1 MAITAQLE
9 DGTRLEFPDG
19 TDAAVIQSTVKNVI
33 AGRAANKPAAVQ
45 AGESLRDIPRQ
56 VGLTARYGLEGLGS
70 VLDVGAEPIR
80 NLIVNPA
87 MRAVGARPA
96 ESSVSQL
103 ASKLSDSIGLP
114 SPQGANE
121 RVIGDATR
129 MLAGSAGM
137 AAGAGRAAATAAPGV
152 TRNVLQMLGA
162 NPGSQAAGA
171 VGAGLA
177 GGATR
182 EAGGGPLEQFGAS
195 LLGGVAGGVGVS
207 ALGSA
212 AQGAANKVR
221 QAVTPAAVELQ
232 RADQQISLTLSRAG
246 IDWSQVPER
255 IKQGMRQEVAD
266 ALNTGQPLNADAMRR
281 LLVFRRAE
289 VTPTVGQLTQ
299 DPGLITREQ
308 NLAKTGANSTSPALQ
323 RLPRLQNENVASLLR
338 QLDDARPLP
347 QDGAAMR
354 AGSAAVN
361 SLDSTVAREQ
371 ANIDRLYSA
380 ARDTSGR
387 SLPLEGGTFTRRAS
401 ELLDQAMA
409 GGALPKDVQ
418 NRLNA
423 IAAGEYPLTVES
435 AEDLKRVIGRL
446 QRSSSDGTARHA
458 LGLVRQALDDTPL
471 QNAKT
476 WNPENLPAMPGAV
489 PPSTAAAGEQSIA
502 AFNEARSANR
512 AWMQRIEGN
521 PALRAVVDGVEP
533 DKFVERFVVGGQATA
548 ADVRALQSEL
558 DQRAISELRG
568 YLIRHLKDK
577 ATGGAEDVVTF
588 GGKSYR
594 DALKAIENKLPV
606 FFSEEEIQ
614 KLRDL
619 GNAAKYMQAQPA
631 GSAVN
636 NSNSGALL
644 IGRGLDMLEAAA
656 QKIPVGKD
664 AITGVIQGMQQRQ
677 VMAPKNALVLPAPV
691 VKGQRANALVPT
703 AALAAATAGKGR
715 DDDRRN

>member
-1 MAITAQLE
+1 
-9 DGTRLEFPDG
+9 
-19 TDAAVIQSTVKNVI
+19 
-33 AGRAANKPAAVQ
+33 
-45 AGESLRDIPRQ
+45 
-56 VGLTARYGLEGLGS
+56 
-70 VLDVGAEPIR
+70 
-80 NLIVNPA
+80 
-87 MRAVGARPA
+87 
-96 ESSVSQL
+96 
-103 ASKLSDSIGLP
+103 
-114 SPQGANE
+114 
-121 RVIGDATR
+121 
-129 MLAGSAGM
+129 
-137 AAGAGRAAATAAPGV
+137 
-152 TRNVLQMLGA
+152 
-162 NPGSQAAGA
+162 
-171 VGAGLA
+171 
-177 GGATR
+177 
-182 EAGGGPLEQFGAS
+182 
-195 LLGGVAGGVGVS
+195 
-207 ALGSA
+207 
-212 AQGAANKVR
+212 
-221 QAVTPAAVELQ
+221 
-232 RADQQISLTLSRAG
+232 
-246 IDWSQVPER
+246 
-255 IKQGMRQEVAD
+255 
-266 ALNTGQPLNADAMRR
+266 
-281 LLVFRRAE
+281 
-289 VTPTVGQLTQ
+289 
-299 DPGLITREQ
+299 
-308 NLAKTGANSTSPALQ
+308 
-323 RLPRLQNENVASLLR
+323 
-338 QLDDARPLP
+338 
-347 QDGAAMR
+347 
-354 AGSAAVN
+354 
-361 SLDSTVAREQ
+361 
-371 ANIDRLYSA
+371 
-380 ARDTSGR
+380 
-387 SLPLEGGTFTRRAS
+387 
-401 ELLDQAMA
+401 
-409 GGALPKDVQ
+409 
-418 NRLNA
+418 
-423 IAAGEYPLTVES
+423 
-435 AEDLKRVIGRL
+435 
-446 QRSSSDGTARHA
+446 
-458 LGLVRQALDDTPL
+458 
-471 QNAKT
+471 
-476 WNPENLPAMPGAV
+476 MPGAV

-558 DQRAISELRG
+558 DPRAISELRG

>member
-33 AGRAANKPAAVQ
+33 AGRAGNKPAAVQ

-162 NPGSQAAGA
+162 NPGAQAAGA

-471 QNAKT
+471 QN
-476 WNPENLPAMPGAV
+476 
-489 PPSTAAAGEQSIA
+489 TAAAGEQSIA

-558 DQRAISELRG
+558 DPRAISELRG